1 MVQTIDWTAVEAG
14 LRARGHGP
22 LGKLLSPGE
31 CAEVSAMYDAPDHFR
46 SRVQMQQFRFGRGE
60 YQYFANP
67 LPSIVSELRSGLYA
81 SLAPIAS
88 RWNHDLGNAVEFPVA
103 LPEFIET
110 CHEAGQTRPTPLLLR
125 YREGDFN
132 CLHQDLYGDIVFPF
146 QVLVALS
153 QSGVDFEGGELILVE
168 QQPRA
173 QSVGHVIRLQQ
184 GEGVAITTRYRPAK
198 GARGFYRTN
207 IRHGVSVV
215 SSGERF
221 TLGLIFHDAK

>member
-1 MVQTIDWTAVEAG
+1 
-14 LRARGHGP
+14 
-22 LGKLLSPGE
+22 
-31 CAEVSAMYDAPDHFR
+31 MYDAPDHFR

-67 LPSIVSELRSGLYA
+67 LPPIVSELRSGLYA

-88 RWNHDLGNAVEFPVA
+88 RWNHDLGNTVEFPVA
-103 LPEFIET
+103 LAEFIET

-132 CLHQDLYGDIVFPF
+132 CLHQDLYGDVVFPF
-146 QVLVALS
+146 QVIVALS
-153 QSGVDFEGGELILVE
+153 QPGVDFEGGELILVE

-173 QSVGHVIRLQQ
+173 QSVGHVIRLQR

-207 IRHGVSVV
+207 IRHGVSIV